1 MFAGN
6 TWEILYMYSVGI
18 KYIHAEKIQI
28 HCNFSYLYYFNLKY
42 EYEYEYMTIHYIP
55 YIGNYMNTSCECKCD
70 DAMTQ
75 RSRDTDAL
83 CPRPLS
89 RRFPFR
95 RAHPVPLSIA
105 AMRSPA
111 SRPLAAAAS
120 TGDP

>member
-28 HCNFSYLYYFNLKY
+28 HCNFSYYFNLKY
-42 EYEYEYMTIHYIP
+42 QYEYEYMTIHYIP